1 MIQKFETSLSKIRKH
16 SAVDNRR
23 TGTYNDSHITRKEL
37 QAMRNTFFRRKNDAA
52 AATCAAGF
60 ACSDANT
67 NNSALLLTIDTVAAV
82 SILAILS
89 ILGITPPTGRTK
101 PAFAG

>member
-1 MIQKFETSLSKIRKH
+1 MRKH
-16 SAVDNRR
+16 PAVDNRR

-89 ILGITPPTGRTK
+89 ILGITPPKGRTK
-101 PAFAG
+101 PVFAG

>member
-1 MIQKFETSLSKIRKH
+1 
-16 SAVDNRR
+16 
-23 TGTYNDSHITRKEL
+23 
-37 QAMRNTFFRRKNDAA
+37 MRNTFFRRKNDAA

-82 SILAILS
+82 SILALS
-89 ILGITPPTGRTK
+89 LIHI
-101 PAFAG
+101 